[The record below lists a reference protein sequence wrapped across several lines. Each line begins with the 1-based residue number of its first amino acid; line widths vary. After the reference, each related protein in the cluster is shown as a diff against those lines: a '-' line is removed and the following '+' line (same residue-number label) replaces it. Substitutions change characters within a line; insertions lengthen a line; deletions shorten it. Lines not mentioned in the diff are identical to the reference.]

1 MKQLSTVKKTLD
13 RMLIHTK
20 NKISKGTVIII
31 FTAITFTFLH
41 SELGLL
47 DFDGHNHGVHDYCEI
62 VKNTNT
68 HSKILREELPKLE
81 LHKGICI
88 HCFEEIEAQAT
99 QIRFERTDHHRVVK
113 QSTEAY
119 LFNKSFLI

>member
-1 MKQLSTVKKTLD
+1 MKNIFRTNAK
-13 RMLIHTK
+13 R
-20 NKISKGTVIII
+20 IIAPLLLG
-31 FTAITFTFLH
+31 FFVFSFLH

-47 DFDGHNHGVHDYCEI
+47 DYDGNNHGAHDYCEI

-81 LHKGICI
+81 LNKDLCV

-99 QIRFERTDHHRVVK
+99 QTSFEITDHHLK
-113 QSTEAY
+113 AKPFTDLY
-119 LFNKSFLI
+119 LFNRTFLI